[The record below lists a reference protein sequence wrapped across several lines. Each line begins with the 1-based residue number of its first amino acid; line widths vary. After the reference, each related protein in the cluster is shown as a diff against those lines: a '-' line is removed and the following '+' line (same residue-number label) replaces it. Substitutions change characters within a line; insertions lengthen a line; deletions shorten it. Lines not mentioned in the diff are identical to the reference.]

1 MFDTIVSNVLVPAA
15 FVALFIVVPLRR
27 VLRPRGRG
35 AGRPPDPQ
43 EERIITAAVL
53 SGFGPF
59 WYASGLGRH
68 LDTSSPERHARGGDT
83 R

>member
-15 FVALFIVVPLRR
+15 FVALYILVPLRR
-27 VLRPRGRG
+27 VLRHRG
-35 AGRPPDPQ
+35 AGEGRPPDPQ
-43 EERIITAAVL
+43 EERIITSAVL
-53 SGFGPF
+53 NGFGPF

-68 LDTSSPERHARGGDT
+68 LDASSPERNARGGDT